1 MLKVTSRRPPLYRPS
16 CSRALTMG
24 PRDTLMIPSRGL
36 FISTMRKRAADAESA
51 HTKSTRMTVALRGA
65 NRPKL
70 P

>member
-1 MLKVTSRRPPLYRPS
+1 
-16 CSRALTMG
+16 
-24 PRDTLMIPSRGL
+24 LMIPSRGL